1 MRNTLVIL
9 NNNSKIYTP
18 NIKAKLS
25 YVYDNVSLFFI
36 DENLNYSKH
45 EIIQK
50 INSIINEKNIFS
62 IYFQGD
68 YLSLIN
74 HHFINK
80 INCEKKFLMV
90 TDDFDTHEVNSI
102 NSLAVNSVIATDL
115 IDVYNYKTK
124 SLNAEFW
131 FLEGSKK
138 IFYNTHEE
146 KIYDVI
152 FFGALKADRKEYLDF
167 LISKKINVKIIE
179 PSKYG
184 FLQVEEIVTY
194 INKSKIVLNFSKA
207 GKKNKFYSHKTYP
220 FEYYNIKGRIMMSAL
235 CDTFCLS
242 EDSPSLKII
251 YENNQIPT
259 FKNKEEMYEKI
270 NFLLNNEKD
279 FEKIKLNFINK
290 LKKYEDS
297 VYFPILHKKIVEQNN
312 RKKVDNL
319 PLWYLRIYFIK
330 SYKMYGKTI
339 NFMPFIKTISNNINE
354 CFAYNKQAA
363 FFLIPEGILYF
374 IYISCKILLNKI
386 KKIEKNKKH

>member
-1 MRNTLVIL
+1 MQNTLVIL

-25 YVYDNVSLFFI
+25 YVYDNVNLFFI

-45 EIIQK
+45 EMIKK
-50 INSIINEKNIFS
+50 INSIIKEQNIFS
-62 IYFQGD
+62 VYFQGD

-74 HHFINK
+74 YHFINK
-80 INCEKKFLMV
+80 VNCEKKFLMV

-102 NSLAVNSVIATDL
+102 NSLAVNSVIATDPN
-115 IDVYNYKTK
+115 DVLNYKTK

-152 FFGALKADRKEYLDF
+152 FFGGLKADRKEYLDF
-167 LISKKINVKIIE
+167 LISKEINVKIIE

-242 EDSPSLKII
+242 EESPSLKII
-251 YENNQIPT
+251 YENDQIPT

-297 VYFPILHKKIVEQNN
+297 VYFPVLHKKIVEQNH
-312 RKKVDNL
+312 RQKIENL
-319 PLWYLRIYFIK
+319 PLWNLRIYFIK

-339 NFMPFIKTISNNINE
+339 NFIPFIKTISNNINE
-354 CFAYNKQAA
+354 CFAYNKWAT
-363 FFLIPEGILYF
+363 FFLIPEAILYL
-374 IYISCKILLNKI
+374 IYISFKILLNKI
-386 KKIEKNKKH
+386 KN

>member
-386 KKIEKNKKH
+386 KN

>member
-102 NSLAVNSVIATDL
+102 NSLAVNSVIATDP

-138 IFYNTHEE
+138 IFYNTHKE

-386 KKIEKNKKH
+386 KN

>member
-9 NNNSKIYTP
+9 NNNSKIYSP

-242 EDSPSLKII
+242 ENSPSLKII

>member
-9 NNNSKIYTP
+9 NNNSKIYSP

-62 IYFQGD
+62 VYFQGD

-102 NSLAVNSVIATDL
+102 NSLAVNSVIATDP

-242 EDSPSLKII
+242 ENSPSLKII

-297 VYFPILHKKIVEQNN
+297 IYFPILHKKIVEQNN

-330 SYKMYGKTI
+330 SYKMYGKTV

-386 KKIEKNKKH
+386 KN

>member
-9 NNNSKIYTP
+9 NNNSKIYSP

-62 IYFQGD
+62 VYFQGD

-102 NSLAVNSVIATDL
+102 NSLAVNSVIATDP

-242 EDSPSLKII
+242 ENSPSLKII

-297 VYFPILHKKIVEQNN
+297 IYFPILHKKIVEQNN

-386 KKIEKNKKH
+386 KN